1 MNTSTPASTSAPASA
16 TTAGANTEK
25 KPGMT
30 KRLIITLVVL
40 AVIAAALIGFHLFK
54 ASILKKVTAGIQ
66 SEQPTVATV
75 QASMQPWQSSL
86 TAVGSLRATNGADLS
101 PEIGGVIEE
110 IRFKSG
116 EQVAAGTVLVRL
128 RLNDDAAKLQQLQ
141 ATAAV
146 DEITYKRDL
155 LQLKAQ
161 GVSQSTVDTD
171 AANLKVARAQV
182 TAQQAVINEKTI
194 RAPFAGK
201 LGLRQV
207 DIGQYVSAGTTLVTL
222 QALDP
227 VLLDFYLPQ
236 QAVGQIA
243 DGQPIAV
250 AVDAYPGK
258 TFAGNIL
265 SLNAKVD
272 ATSRMLQI
280 RAALDN
286 QEGALLPGMF
296 ASVTVANKAPKS
308 QVTIPQAAVA
318 YNPYGSMVYVIHD
331 TTDANG
337 KSQKIAHQQFVTTG
351 ATRGDQVSIFKGV
364 EPNDVVVTAGQLK
377 LHNDA
382 PVQINNSV
390 KLTDDAAP
398 VPVDQ

>member
-1 MNTSTPASTSAPASA
+1 MNTTTSTPAASRA
-16 TTAGANTEK
+16 EEK
-25 KPGMT
+25 PPMT
-30 KRLIITLVVL
+30 KRLIITLAVL
-40 AVIAAALIGFHLFK
+40 MVIAAALIGFHLFK
-54 ASILKKVTAGIQ
+54 ANILKKVTAGIQ
-66 SEQPTVATV
+66 SQQPTVATV
-75 QASMQPWQSSL
+75 QASMQSWQSSL

-101 PEIGGVIEE
+101 PEIGGVIDE

-146 DEITYKRDL
+146 DEITYKRDV

-161 GVSQSTVDTD
+161 GVAQSTVDTD
-171 AANLKVARAQV
+171 AANLKVARGQV
-182 TAQQAVINEKTI
+182 AAQQAIIDEKTI
-194 RAPFAGK
+194 RAPFAGT

-207 DIGQYVSAGTTLVTL
+207 DVGQYVSAGTTLVTL

-227 VLLDFYLPQ
+227 MLLDFYLPQ
-236 QAVGQIA
+236 QAVSQIA
-243 DGQPIAV
+243 QGQEVAV
-250 AVDAYPGK
+250 TVDAYPGK
-258 TFAGNIL
+258 TFAGKVQ

-286 QEGALLPGMF
+286 HDGALLPGMF
-296 ASVTVANKAPKS
+296 ASVAVNRDAPRS
-308 QVTIPQAAVA
+308 LVTIPQAAVA
-318 YNPYGSMVYVIHD
+318 YNPYGSLVYVIHD

-337 KSQKIAHQQFVTTG
+337 KTQKIAHQQFVTTG
-351 ATRGDQVSIFKGV
+351 ATRGDQVSILKGIK
-364 EPNDVVVTAGQLK
+364 PHDLVVTAGQLK

-382 PVQINNSV
+382 KVQIDNSV
-390 KLTDDAAP
+390 RLTDDIAP
-398 VPVDQ
+398 VPVDH